1 MYLTVEQV
9 ANNLCVSPGMITH
22 FIASGWLSGVDK
34 NGITFLTSHEEY
46 KARFILHLK
55 QHRKLTDEQIA
66 RVLFAQEPPFSLA
79 AVDSILERDR

>member
-34 NGITFLTSHEEY
+34 NGMTFLTSH
-46 KARFILHLK
+46 
-55 QHRKLTDEQIA
+55 
-66 RVLFAQEPPFSLA
+66 
-79 AVDSILERDR
+79 